1 MNTEITKP
9 VHEIGGD
16 DDRSRKLLFWGCF
29 IVLVASAFGFVFRS
43 FLMPQWGVQFDLSK
57 TQQGEIF
64 GVSFWPFGISI
75 VVFSLIIDRIGYK
88 KSMIFAFICH
98 SVSVLLTI
106 LASGYW
112 MLYIGT
118 FLFALGN
125 GAAEAVVNP
134 VVATMYPKQKTKWL
148 NILHAGW
155 PVGIAIAGVMGIAM
169 LHFNFSWEIIIG
181 FIMLPTITYGWLIA
195 KRHFPVNERVK
206 AGVTYLEMLKE
217 VGVLGILIIVGLC
230 IFQLGTLFGWSYLAS
245 TLITLLIVAFFAY
258 FVRSLGRPL
267 FIILL
272 LLMIPLATTE
282 LGTDSWITDL
292 MTPEMQKIGLQGGW
306 VLVYTSII
314 MAVLRFYAGPIVERF
329 SPLGLLAISAF
340 VAALG
345 LQYLSYS
352 VGISIIIAATI
363 YALGKTFFWGTM
375 LGVVSEQFPKG
386 GALALNFTG
395 AVGQVGVGVIGAV
408 FLGTIQDKQLDQN
421 LAKFDQDNRTEYH
434 DTYITEHK
442 KSIFGEYR
450 SLDNEKLSAS
460 SEETLNIITNVQN
473 EAKKDALRT
482 VSYLPAIL
490 FVFYVIFILYFKIAK
505 GGYRPVIITDPVSLT
520 EKEEQPV
527 S

>member
-1 MNTEITKP
+1 MNVGTGNSSETTI
-9 VHEIGGD
+9 
-16 DDRSRKLLFWGCF
+16 DDRSRKMLFWGCF

-43 FLMPQWGVQFDLSK
+43 FLMPSWGVQFDLSK

-75 VVFSLIIDRIGYK
+75 VIFSLIIDRIGYK
-88 KSMIFAFICH
+88 KSMVFAFLCH
-98 SVSVLLTI
+98 TLSVILTVL
-106 LASGYW
+106 ADGYW

-134 VVATMYPKQKTKWL
+134 VVATMYPKEKTKWL

-155 PVGIAIAGVMGIAM
+155 PVGIAIAGVMGIGM
-169 LHFNFSWEIIIG
+169 LHFGFNWHIIIG
-181 FIMLPTITYGWLIA
+181 VIMLPTITYGLLIA

-217 VGVLGILIIVGLC
+217 VGILGILIIVALC
-230 IFQLGTLFGWSYLAS
+230 VFQLGALFGWSYLIS
-245 TLITLLIVAFFAY
+245 VILTLLVVAVFGY
-258 FVRSLGRPL
+258 FVRSFGRPL
-267 FIILL
+267 FIMLL

-292 MTPEMQKIGLQGGW
+292 MTPEMAKIGLQGGW

-329 SPLGLLAISAF
+329 SPLGLLAFSALI
-340 VAALG
+340 AAVG
-345 LQYLSYS
+345 LQFLSYS
-352 VGISIIIAATI
+352 VGFVIIIAATI

-421 LAKFDQDNRTEYH
+421 LAMYDQNNQTSYH
-434 DTYITEHK
+434 ETFITEHK
-442 KSIFGEYR
+442 TSIFGEYMA
-450 SLDNEKLSAS
+450 LDGDKLLDADLPTVDVISQ
-460 SEETLNIITNVQN
+460 VQN

-482 VSYLPAIL
+482 VSILPTIML
-490 FVFYVIFILYFKIAK
+490 VCYVLFILYFKFFK
-505 GGYRPVIITDPVSLT
+505 GGYKPIELIEENEVVS
-520 EKEEQPV
+520 ED
-527 S
+527 

>member
-1 MNTEITKP
+1 MNSDLSKP
-9 VHEIGGD
+9 VTVSGVDE
-16 DDRSRKLLFWGCF
+16 RSRKILFWGCF

-43 FLMPQWGVQFDLSK
+43 FLMPQWGIQFDLSK

-88 KSMIFAFICH
+88 KSMIFAFLCH

-106 LASGYW
+106 MADGYW
-112 MLYIGT
+112 MLYVGT

-134 VVATMYPKQKTKWL
+134 VVATMYPREKTKWL

-169 LHFNFSWEIIIG
+169 LHYSFSWEVIIG
-181 FIMLPTITYGWLIA
+181 VIMLPTIVYGLLIA

-217 VGVLGILIIVGLC
+217 VGILGILIIVGLC
-230 IFQLGTLFGWSYLAS
+230 TFQLGSLFGWSYMAS
-245 TLITLLIVAFFAY
+245 TVITILIVAFFGF

-314 MAVLRFYAGPIVERF
+314 MAVLRFYAGLIVERF

-340 VAALG
+340 VAAVG

-352 VGISIIIAATI
+352 IGFGIIIAATI

-421 LAKFDQDNRTEYH
+421 LAIYDANNSTEYH
-434 DTYITEHK
+434 QNYITENK
-442 KSIFGEYR
+442 TSIFGEYMA
-450 SLDNEKLSAS
+450 LDNTKLESAP
-460 SEETLNIITNVQN
+460 EETLETIANVQN
-473 EAKKDALRT
+473 AAKKDALRT
-482 VSYLPAIL
+482 VSYLPGIM
-490 FVFYVIFILYFKIAK
+490 FVFYVAFILYFRVAK
-505 GGYRPVIITDPVSLT
+505 GGYKPVIIHEEDPE
-520 EKEEQPV
+520 EKV
-527 S
+527 L

>member
-1 MNTEITKP
+1 MNSITNASP
-9 VHEIGGD
+9 HD
-16 DDRSRKLLFWGCF
+16 LANDQRSKKLLFWGCF

-43 FLMPQWGVQFDLSK
+43 FLMPHWGTEFDLSK

-75 VVFSLIIDRIGYK
+75 VVFSLIIDKIGYK
-88 KSMIFAFICH
+88 KSMVFAFICH
-98 SVSVLLTI
+98 TLSVILTI
-106 LASGYW
+106 TANGYW
-112 MLYIGT
+112 MLYCGT

-134 VVATMYPKQKTKWL
+134 VVATMYPNDKTKWL

-155 PVGIAIAGVMGIAM
+155 PLGIAISGIMGIGMIHYA
-169 LHFNFSWEIIIG
+169 FSWEVIIG
-181 FIMLPTITYGWLIA
+181 FIMLPVIVYGVLIV
-195 KRHFPVNERVK
+195 KQQFPVNERVK

-217 VGVLGILIIVGLC
+217 VGIVGILIIVALC
-230 IFQLGTLFGWSYLAS
+230 TFQLGTLFGWSYLTS
-245 TLITLLIVAFFAY
+245 TIATVVIVAFFGY
-258 FVRSLGRPL
+258 FVRSTGRPL
-267 FIILL
+267 FILLL

-292 MTPEMQKIGLQGGW
+292 MTPEMKKVGLQGGW

-314 MAVLRFYAGPIVERF
+314 MAILRFYAGPIVKRF

-340 VAALG
+340 IAAFG
-345 LQYLSYS
+345 LQFLSYS
-352 VGISIIIAATI
+352 AGFIIIIAATI

-408 FLGTIQDKQLDQN
+408 FLGTIQDQQLDQN
-421 LAKFDQDNRTEYH
+421 LARFDQVNQTEYH
-434 DTYITEHK
+434 TTYVTEQK
-442 KSIFGEYR
+442 TSIFGEYR
-450 SLDNEKLSAS
+450 SLDGNKLESAS
-460 SEETLNIITNVQN
+460 PATLETISNVQN

-482 VSYLPAIL
+482 VSYLPVIMML
-490 FVFYVIFILYFKIAK
+490 FYIAFILYFKIVK
-505 GGYRPVIITDPVSLT
+505 GGYKPIVLKEVS
-520 EKEEQPV
+520 EVPEFEEETK
-527 S
+527 